1 MQYHDHQKKEN
12 HLLIYLVDG
21 VIKMTMEK
29 IDFGPTVSM
38 EKANGK
44 KIREKEGVPSKI
56 TFEKVDMG

>member
-1 MQYHDHQKKEN
+1 
-12 HLLIYLVDG
+12 
-21 VIKMTMEK
+21 MTMEK